1 MGEKFYV
8 QELLC
13 EGVRNP
19 LGIDNPN
26 PKFSWI
32 CYHQGRGQF
41 QSAYR
46 IIVGST
52 FEDVCSG
59 VGDMWDSGKV
69 GADSSLHIPYGGKPL
84 KSRTLYYWR
93 VEVWD
98 RDDVA
103 CWSEVSTFETAFL
116 DTKEWKG
123 RWIGRPKG
131 GSRSPLFRKSFKVP
145 HDTKRGRLY
154 VAGLG
159 YIKIYV
165 NGVEL
170 DKRSL
175 IPGWTDYE
183 KLILY
188 STYDVSA
195 LLRKGENVVGVM
207 LGNGRFSPPESTMKK
222 QPNLKKYGDFPIFL
236 LNLYL
241 ELEDG
246 SHLELF
252 TDSSWKSA
260 ESPIVF
266 NDIYDGEVYDARLE
280 QRGWNLPAFDDS
292 KWESAVEVSAP
303 CGELKSGFFLP
314 PVKVCKTISPRKMF
328 SPQSGVYLYDFGQN
342 FSGWAR
348 LRVRGPRGAQ
358 IKLRYGELLND
369 DGTLNVAP
377 NRTAEATDV
386 YILKGEGEETYEP
399 HFTYHG
405 FRYVELTGYPGVPS
419 LGSLEG
425 CFVHSDVGEAGN
437 FFCSN
442 QLVNKIHENVRW
454 GQLSNLMSI
463 PTDCP
468 QRDERMGWL
477 GDAHLTAEEAMY
489 NFYMLGFYKKWLL
502 DLRKAQKEDGS
513 LPDVVPPY
521 WSIYPADPAWGAACI
536 ILPWELYLFY
546 GDRDILVENYSMM
559 KRWVEYLLSQLNDD
573 GILPIGKYGD
583 WCPPGHVMSVDTPVE
598 FVSTWYLYYSLHLL
612 SLIAHEVRNYDD
624 KEKFAKKASLVR
636 QAINKKFL
644 GEKDFYGEV
653 DEWFTVF
660 IPAGEISEE
669 ERIKRKQNLHRSF
682 ARRSQ
687 TAQVLALFSGIVPD
701 EKKEKVLKE
710 LIEDITVPCGYHL
723 NTGIIGTKY
732 VLDVLSDFGHVD
744 LAFKLLTQTS
754 YPSWGYMIKEGATT
768 LWERWEYLTEGG
780 MNSQNHIML
789 GTVGAYLYKYLAGI
803 RPNPRSPGWKE
814 FVIKPYPVDGLQF
827 VRASLHTL
835 RGLIRVEWE
844 KAPKGLF
851 IRVSIPMGTQAKVFF
866 PTLGLD
872 KVMVK
877 EGGAPIWICEEPLKN
892 QCGISF
898 SHREKDRIVFNVESG
913 DYTFEVSRLE

>member
-1 MGEKFYV
+1 
-8 QELLC
+8 
-13 EGVRNP
+13 
-19 LGIDNPN
+19 
-26 PKFSWI
+26 
-32 CYHQGRGQF
+32 
-41 QSAYR
+41 
-46 IIVGST
+46 
-52 FEDVCSG
+52 
-59 VGDMWDSGKV
+59 
-69 GADSSLHIPYGGKPL
+69 
-84 KSRTLYYWR
+84 
-93 VEVWD
+93 
-98 RDDVA
+98 
-103 CWSEVSTFETAFL
+103 
-116 DTKEWKG
+116 
-123 RWIGRPKG
+123 
-131 GSRSPLFRKSFKVP
+131 
-145 HDTKRGRLY
+145 
-154 VAGLG
+154 
-159 YIKIYV
+159 
-165 NGVEL
+165 
-170 DKRSL
+170 
-175 IPGWTDYE
+175 
-183 KLILY
+183 
-188 STYDVSA
+188 
-195 LLRKGENVVGVM
+195 
-207 LGNGRFSPPESTMKK
+207 
-222 QPNLKKYGDFPIFL
+222 
-236 LNLYL
+236 
-241 ELEDG
+241 
-246 SHLELF
+246 
-252 TDSSWKSA
+252 
-260 ESPIVF
+260 
-266 NDIYDGEVYDARLE
+266 
-280 QRGWNLPAFDDS
+280 LPTFDDS
-292 KWESAVEVSAP
+292 KWELAVEIPAP

-314 PVKVCKTISPRKMF
+314 PVKVCKTIAPRKMF
-328 SPQSGVYLYDFGQN
+328 SPRSGVYLYDFGQN

-348 LRVRGPRGAQ
+348 LRVRGPRGTK

-405 FRYVELTGYPGVPS
+405 FRYIELTGYPGVPS

-425 CFVHSDVGEAGN
+425 CFVHSDVGEVGN

-442 QLVNKIHENVRW
+442 QLVNKIHENIRW

-489 NFYMLGFYKKWLL
+489 NFYMFGFYKKWLL
-502 DLRKAQKEDGS
+502 DLRKAQKENGS

-521 WSIYPADPAWGAACI
+521 WSIYPADPAWGAACV

-583 WCPPGHVMSVDTPVE
+583 WCPPGHVMSVDIPVE

-624 KEKFAKKASLVR
+624 EEKFAKKASFVR

-687 TAQVLALFSGIVPD
+687 TAQVLVLFSGIVPD

-710 LIEDITVPCGYHL
+710 LVEDITVPCGYHL

-754 YPSWGYMIKEGATT
+754 YPSWGYMIKESATT

-803 RPNPRSPGWKE
+803 KPNPRSPGWKE
-814 FVIKPYPVDGLQF
+814 FVVKPYPVDGLQF

-844 KAPKGLF
+844 KAPEGLF
-851 IRVSIPMGTQAKVFF
+851 IRVSVPMGAQAKIFL

-877 EGGAPIWICEEPLKN
+877 EGGATIWICEEPLKN